1 MGRFSREELQTL
13 KIQAMLLEK
22 GGELFSVRIGVVGGA
37 MDAKRLHA
45 VASLA
50 EQFGDGST
58 HFTTRQ
64 GIEIPHVPYENLSP
78 LRAALENAGLR
89 VAAAGRCVRSII
101 ACPGTYCLHG
111 LIDSQGLAQRLHAR
125 VGTRNELPHKFKI
138 GIAGCRNGCTKPNE
152 NDLGV
157 MGRAKGFTVFVG
169 GKMGKQPRWANV
181 LPLDITH
188 EDRLFEVVDAILDW
202 FAATANAGERFG
214 STIDRVGLEKLLEH
228 LAHR

>member
-1 MGRFSREELQTL
+1 
-13 KIQAMLLEK
+13 
-22 GGELFSVRIGVVGGA
+22 
-37 MDAKRLHA
+37 
-45 VASLA
+45 
-50 EQFGDGST
+50 
-58 HFTTRQ
+58 
-64 GIEIPHVPYENLSP
+64 
-78 LRAALENAGLR
+78 
-89 VAAAGRCVRSII
+89 
-101 ACPGTYCLHG
+101 
-111 LIDSQGLAQRLHAR
+111 